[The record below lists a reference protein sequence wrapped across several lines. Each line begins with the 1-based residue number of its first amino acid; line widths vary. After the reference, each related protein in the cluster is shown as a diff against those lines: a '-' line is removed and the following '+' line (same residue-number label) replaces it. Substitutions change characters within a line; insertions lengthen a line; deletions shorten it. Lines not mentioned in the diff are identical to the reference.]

1 MSQKESLLTPVG
13 RLVQG
18 SLYEPQTTD
27 AENKPLTIR
36 TGPQAGQPRVDYFF
50 SLAIPKGSEKH
61 WAETSWGQK
70 IWAAGHSGFPN
81 GQASAPTFAWK
92 VTDGDSQIPNRVG
105 KKPCDREGYRGHWVL
120 NFSSG
125 FAPQIVNET
134 GSAYLLEKDYV
145 NLGDYIQ
152 VAGTVT
158 DNGSQQQPGVFL
170 NHSHV
175 AFVRYGKRIVI
186 GIDPK
191 SIGFGVGTVIPV
203 DGSLTPTSQGFTPPP
218 AVASATIAYT
228 PPVTTPPA
236 ISPSPVL
243 HTAPAPYPGI
253 LTPPSTPPAAPVAP
267 QRVMLPPANG
277 ASYEQ
282 MIANGWND
290 QLLIQ
295 HGMMQA

>member
-1 MSQKESLLTPVG
+1 MSQKEGLLTPVG

-50 SLAIPKGSEKH
+50 SLAIPKSTEKH
-61 WAETSWGQK
+61 WAETPWGQK
-70 IWAAGHSGFPN
+70 IWAAGHAGFPN

-105 KKPCDREGYRGHWVL
+105 KKPCDREGHKGHWVL

-125 FAPQIVNET
+125 FAPQIVNED
-134 GSAYLLEKDYV
+134 GSSYLLEKDYV

-175 AFVRYGKRIVI
+175 AFVRYGKRITI
-186 GIDPK
+186 GVDPK
-191 SIGFGVGTVIPV
+191 SIGFGKGTVIPM
-203 DGSLTPTSQGFTPPP
+203 DGSLTPPAQGFATPPVVMPVTNGYTPPNAATYSPPP
-218 AVASATIAYT
+218 AVQT
-228 PPVTTPPA
+228 P
-236 ISPSPVL
+236 
-243 HTAPAPYPGI
+243 APAPYPGI
-253 LTPPSTPPAAPVAP
+253 LGAPTVSVAIP
-267 QRVMLPPANG
+267 QRTMLPPANG
-277 ASYEQ
+277 ATYEQ
-282 MIANGWND
+282 MVANGWND
-290 QLLIQ
+290 QMLIQ